1 MHESLVKHVLPA
13 CRLKED
19 FETITI
25 LDICFGLGFNTL
37 ATLYHLQKQNTKKIY
52 IYSPELDSTLIESLH
67 NFSYPKE
74 FEVYKEIIEV
84 LIQEGVYEDKYVH
97 IELFR
102 GDAREYI
109 LRFED
114 NTFDIVYQDAFS
126 PSTNPLLWT
135 QEYFRDIARIIKKD
149 GILTTY
155 SLSLPTRLALHENG
169 FLVYINSGEN
179 YRDAT
184 LASKSTIEGFKEVDM
199 KHKIACNPDVKS
211 FRDE

>member
-1 MHESLVKHVLPA
+1 MLPA
-13 CRLKED
+13 CRLKENC
-19 FETITI
+19 ETLTI

-37 ATLYHLQKQNTKKIY
+37 ATLHHLQKQNTKKIF
-52 IYSPELDSTLIESLH
+52 IYSPELDSTLIESLR

-74 FEVYKEIIEV
+74 FEAYKKITEV
-84 LIQEGVYEDKYVH
+84 LIQKGIYDDKYIH
-97 IELFR
+97 IELFK

-109 LRFED
+109 LKFKD
-114 NTFDIVYQDAFS
+114 STFDIVYQDAFS

-135 QEYFRDIARIIKKD
+135 QEYFKEIARIIKKD

-155 SLSLPTRLALHENG
+155 SLSLATRLALHENG
-169 FLVYINSGEN
+169 FMIYINSGPN

-184 LASKSTIEGFKEVDM
+184 IASKSAIQGFKEINM